1 LQAELAVQQAS
12 KEDEKA
18 DLEKQKEEYEAE
30 QARIAAEEAAAAAA
44 REQAAQEAAAQ
55 EAAAAEAATQE
66 AAASESST
74 SNSTTSSA
82 TTNSSTTTDTTQGS
96 SSQGSGSANTTPST
110 PANNNNQGS
119 NNSSNGSSST
129 PAPAQTV
136 NGSAIVAEAMKY
148 IGTPYVWGGTT
159 PDGFDCSG
167 FTQYVFAKVGIS
179 LPRVTYAQEF
189 SGTVISINEAK
200 AGDLLFWGSRGS
212 THHVAIAMGN
222 GQYVHAPTPGQNVSV
237 SSYSYYSPDFAVR
250 VN

>member
-1 LQAELAVQQAS
+1 MVV
-12 KEDEKA
+12 
-18 DLEKQKEEYEAE
+18 E

-66 AAASESST
+66 AAASSDSST
-74 SNSTTSSA
+74 SNSTTPSA
-82 TTNSSTTTDTTQGS
+82 TTNSSSTTNNTQGD
-96 SSQGSGSANTTPST
+96 SSQGGGSTNTTPST
-110 PANNNNQGS
+110 PANNNNSNNNQGS
-119 NNSSNGSSST
+119 NNSGNGASNT

-200 AGDLLFWGSRGS
+200 AGNLLFWGSRGS